1 MTPPYELTAGDAL
14 RLMADDRLD
23 SETLV
28 ASCLERIDRLEPA
41 VGAWAHL
48 RPKDLLAQA
57 GQADRRR
64 RDGQAADLPLN
75 GIPVGVKDIIDTYD
89 LPTEN
94 GTSVH
99 HGRQPATDARI
110 VELLRTAGALIAG
123 KTVTAELAV
132 YTPGKTTNP
141 HDHTRTPGGS
151 SSGSAAAVACS
162 MVPLAIGTQTNG
174 SVIRPASY
182 CGVVGYKPTGGLL
195 ARAGIL
201 RQAPSLDQVGV
212 FSRCVFDAALL
223 VSALTDRTRLH
234 GDTQPWPPP
243 DLPRLRSG
251 SASPPRLAL
260 ARTAVWQEASATTRE
275 AIRTWITALGVD
287 IGEIVLPDIASK
299 ATACHRTIMLAEMA
313 YHYRDFYDHHHL
325 QISPPLLAMIEE
337 GQAIG
342 LAAYL
347 EARQLAEE
355 ITGAVD
361 RALGGL
367 DGVLTPATPTSAPR
381 GLTSTGT
388 PIFCTLWNL
397 CGVPAL
403 SLPLL
408 TGEAGL
414 PLGMQI
420 VAPRGADSRL
430 LQAAQWLEE
439 TGPIDQ
445 S

>member
-1 MTPPYELTAGDAL
+1 MNPPCELTAGEAL

-23 SETLV
+23 SEEL
-28 ASCLERIDRLEPA
+28 AISCLERIDRLEPA

-48 RPKDLLAQA
+48 SPEHLLAQA
-57 GQADRRR
+57 RQADQRHRE
-64 RDGQAADLPLN
+64 GQAAGLVLN
-75 GIPVGVKDIIDTYD
+75 GIPVGVKDIFDTCD

-94 GTSVH
+94 GTSAH
-99 HGRQPATDARI
+99 HGRQPATDARV
-110 VELLRTAGALIAG
+110 VELLRAAGALIAG

-141 HDHTRTPGGS
+141 YDHSRTPGGS

-195 ARAGIL
+195 SRAGVL

-212 FSRCVFDAALL
+212 FSRSVSDSALL
-223 VSALTDRTRLH
+223 VSALTDRSRLH

-243 DLPRLRSG
+243 DLARLHDG
-251 SASPPRLAL
+251 NAAAPRLAL
-260 ARTAVWQEASATTRE
+260 ARTAVWPEASEAARE
-275 AIRTWITALGVD
+275 AILTGITTLGVD
-287 IGEIVLPDIASK
+287 IEEIVLPDIAGR
-299 ATACHRTIMLAEMA
+299 AVGCHRTIMRAEMA
-313 YHYRDFYDHHHL
+313 YHYRHFYDHHHL
-325 QISPPLLAMIEE
+325 HISPQLLAMIEE

-347 EARQLAEE
+347 EARELAAE
-355 ITGAVD
+355 ITDAVD
-361 RALGGL
+361 RALAGF
-367 DGVLTPATPTSAPR
+367 DGVLTPATPTPAPR
-381 GLTSTGT
+381 GLASTGS
-388 PIFCTLWNL
+388 PIFCTLWSL

-408 TGEAGL
+408 TGEDDL
-414 PLGMQI
+414 PLGLQI

-430 LQAAQWLEE
+430 LQAAQWLEG
-439 TGPIDQ
+439 TGPTDQ